1 MRSPKRGFKVCG
13 PDSMMNFIG
22 IEMTNIRRSLFVPA
36 LRLDLVKEMKSRQVK
51 VDKLENKFVVDNTV
65 ATKKC
70 ADNIN
75 CAFSFRRCCAVLD
88 SYIQRIFTHAAPLFH

>member
-36 LRLDLVKEMKSRQVK
+36 LRLDLVKEMKCRQVK
-51 VDKLENKFVVDNTV
+51 VDKFDNKFVDIPQWPKNH
-65 ATKKC
+65 

-75 CAFSFRRCCAVLD
+75 RTFSFRRCCDVLD
-88 SYIQRIFTHAAPLFH
+88 